1 MTRSAATH
9 PGRVLAA
16 TLLLATL
23 VGCASVALPPHYD
36 PPPILTPQT
45 APAPVPPP
53 PPVAQSQPV
62 SPMQPVPQPLPP
74 VGATPAPPPMPLPAA
89 TPPPPPTEQADP
101 NASLVT
107 FSTRMDGDSA
117 VPPTRSAGTGELD
130 ALYDTRSHLLRW
142 KAKWSGLSAPITAV
156 QFHAPGEIGQTAPP
170 TMVWPGPF
178 GPTYEGRATLTNQ
191 QATDLLSGRWYVNVY
206 TANYPA
212 GEIRGQLREV
222 R

>member
-1 MTRSAATH
+1 MRIGGSAAALRPAAH
-9 PGRVLAA
+9 PDAA
-16 TLLLATL
+16 NRTRA
-23 VGCASVALPPHYD
+23 G
-36 PPPILTPQT
+36 T
-45 APAPVPPP
+45 APAPGGAIAAR
-53 PPVAQSQPV
+53 VADAA
-62 SPMQPVPQPLPP
+62 
-74 VGATPAPPPMPLPAA
+74 GAAA
-89 TPPPPPTEQADP
+89 AAAGGRHARATAHAAARGDSATPPTEQADP